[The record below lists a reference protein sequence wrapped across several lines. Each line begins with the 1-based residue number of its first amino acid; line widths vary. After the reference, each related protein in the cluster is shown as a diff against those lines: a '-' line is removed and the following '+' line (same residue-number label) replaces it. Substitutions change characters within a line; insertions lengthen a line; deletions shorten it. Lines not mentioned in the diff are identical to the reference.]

1 MNYSKLKVHLSSIKS
16 QLVQLDKNGKV
27 ISSKNE
33 LIALQKEQLLVEVFP
48 FLDFFLDEFIEHKE
62 ADDLDCM
69 NYELNG
75 SLCFLDFKFLYH
87 QGKYYVYFEDGTT
100 NYLDLQAMQQGR
112 NESVISGEHQTQ
124 AQKARELFF
133 QKVNHEIRNPLQSS
147 LGLLKELE
155 KQYKLDGNEYW
166 DVLNQNLNS
175 LKTIANDILDLSKV
189 EEGRMKVYNKRTEL
203 QYFLSEVYKR
213 NKLNTR
219 QAGNKLKLVKT
230 TNQNPVLLIDETR
243 LHQVFYNII
252 SNANKYTQNGQIFLK
267 VNSIQ
272 SLDTDFSKIEFSIS
286 DTGQGMPPEKAK
298 DIFSEFVQIHDSTIS
313 LGVGLG
319 LSIVK
324 QIVGLYE
331 GEVWAESAVDK
342 GTTIAFTIKVRNA
355 ASLHTLEVKEKL
367 PAMPLKGK
375 DVLLIED
382 DAMNAL
388 IFSKLLQILGATVE
402 IAKNKKEISDVFH
415 TNDVDF
421 VFSDYHLEDNK
432 TIIDIRKE
440 LAELQSDAQWI
451 LVSGNEFEKTFL
463 EQNNFV
469 GSLVKP
475 ISLDDVKQIIQSL
488 PQ

>member
-1 MNYSKLKVHLSSIKS
+1 MNYSKLKVHLSSVKS
-16 QLVQLDKNGKV
+16 QLVQIDITGKV

-33 LIALQKEQLLVEVFP
+33 ILPLTQGQLLTEVFP
-48 FLDFFLDEFIEHKE
+48 FLDFFLEEFLKE
-62 ADDLDCM
+62 RKSEDLDCM
-69 NYELNG
+69 NFELND

-87 QGKYYVYFEDGTT
+87 QGKFYVYFEDNTQ
-100 NYLDLQAMQQGR
+100 NYIDLQAMQQGR

-147 LGLLKELE
+147 LGILGELE
-155 KQYKLDGNEYW
+155 TQFKLKGNEYW
-166 DVLNQNLNS
+166 DVLNDNLIS

-189 EEGRMKVYNKRTEL
+189 EEGRMKVYNKRVGL
-203 QYFLSEVYKR
+203 QYFLSEVFKR

-219 QAGNKLKLVKT
+219 QAGNVLKLKKSST
-230 TNQNPVLLIDETR
+230 QNPNILLDETR

-252 SNANKYTQNGQIFLK
+252 SNANKYTNKGQIIIQ
-267 VNSIQ
+267 VNSVKTIDSNH
-272 SLDTDFSKIEFSIS
+272 SLLEFSVT
-286 DTGQGMPPEKAK
+286 DTGEGMPSEKAK

-331 GEVWAESAVDK
+331 GEVWATSEVGK
-342 GTTIAFTIKVRNA
+342 GTTISFTVKVRNA
-355 ASLHTLEVKEKL
+355 ASLHSLEINEKL
-367 PAMPLKGK
+367 PATPLKGK

-388 IFSKLLQILGATVE
+388 IFSKLLQILGASVE
-402 IAKNKKEISDVFH
+402 IAKNKTEIANVFKTH
-415 TNDVDF
+415 DVDF

-432 TIIDIRKE
+432 TIIEIRKE
-440 LAELQSDAQWI
+440 LNELQSDAHWI
-451 LVSGNEFEKTFL
+451 LVSGDQFENNFL
-463 EQNNFV
+463 EENNFI
-469 GSLVKP
+469 GSLIKP
-475 ISLDDVKQIIQSL
+475 ISLDDVKKIITPLS
-488 PQ
+488 